1 MTKEEK
7 IDSMVQWIIS
17 ASKELHLQPVE
28 GLDVIMSASARIMV
42 NVAELIYENPKE
54 VIADFRDQLVEA
66 LNKYING

>member
-42 NVAELIYENPKE
+42 NVAESIYENPKE